1 MDTIAKVY
9 ITKNY
14 SVELNECDIK
24 EIACELYEELYEK
37 PRPADY
43 SVADVLAWENVYAGY
58 YIENRICDDTEE
70 TYCYGDLDNKQ
81 RTKEDYWQVIKLV
94 LAQIKVIAK

>member
-1 MDTIAKVY
+1 MDACAEVY
-9 ITKNY
+9 ITKDY

-43 SVADVLAWENVYAGY
+43 SVADVLAWANVYAGY
-58 YIENRICDDTEE
+58 YIENRICDDTEIE
-70 TYCYGDLDNKQ
+70 YCIGDLDNKK
-81 RTKEDYWQVIKLV
+81 RTKEDYWHVIKLV
-94 LAQIKVIAK
+94 LEQIEVIAK